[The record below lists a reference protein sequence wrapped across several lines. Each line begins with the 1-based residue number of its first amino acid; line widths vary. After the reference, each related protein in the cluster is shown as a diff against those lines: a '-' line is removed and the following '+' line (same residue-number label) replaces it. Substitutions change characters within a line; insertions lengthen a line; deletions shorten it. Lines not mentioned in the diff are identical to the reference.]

1 MKTLSSLS
9 LLLVLLIAAG
19 CSSSPVNTIDKKNP
33 NATPTI
39 VDSRVNIYDNNL
51 AKRLSLVSVNEA
63 QVGDLLQ
70 VQVTFQN
77 VQVKPRTFAYQFQWV
92 QQNGMVVTSPT
103 PVWTPSHVEGG
114 QTVSVSAVAPKPSV
128 VDFRISLREID

>member
-1 MKTLSSLS
+1 MKITAILSTLA
-9 LLLVLLIAAG
+9 LLLVAAG
-19 CSSSPVNTIDKKNP
+19 CSSPVNTIDKKNP

-39 VDSRVNIYDNNL
+39 VDSRVNIFDNSL
-51 AKRLSLVSVNEA
+51 AKRLSLISVNEA

-70 VQVTFQN
+70 VQATFEN

-92 QQNGMVVTSPT
+92 QQNGMTVTSPS

-114 QTVSVSAVAPKPSV
+114 QTVSISAIAPNPNV